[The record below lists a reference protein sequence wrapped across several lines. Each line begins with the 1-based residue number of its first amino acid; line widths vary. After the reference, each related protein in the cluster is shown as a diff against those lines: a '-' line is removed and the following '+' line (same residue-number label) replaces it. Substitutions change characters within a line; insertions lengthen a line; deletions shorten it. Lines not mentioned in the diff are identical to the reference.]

1 MVWQEALSETS
12 KEALIAKIQRS
23 MKVQAALGAVAAE
36 SSELVVD
43 SGLKAER
50 KTSKVGLQH
59 AKRARPPAPLCR
71 VPWWGTPARSAD
83 SIACESVPVQ

>member
-43 SGLKAER
+43 STGLKAER
-50 KTSKVGLQH
+50 KTSKVGWH
-59 AKRARPPAPLCR
+59 AKQYAPTACAPL
-71 VPWWGTPARSAD
+71 PSAVVGC
-83 SIACESVPVQ
+83 SCAQ